1 MPNRLPSLIVL
12 LALAST
18 PVLAQDSA
26 TEDAAVV
33 QSRSFLNS
41 HPDLRYRIA
50 GMKAYQKSQYAEALR
65 YFRLGAYYADKP
77 SQAMVAEMLWKG
89 EGADRN
95 RVEGYIWMDL
105 AAERLFKD
113 LIIKREQF
121 WSELSADERTQAIKA
136 GQSFYN
142 KYGDAVAKPRVEK
155 ILERDRRN
163 ITGSRVGF
171 VGTLKIEIPGP
182 GGMPIQINGEDFY
195 QDKFWKP
202 EAYWSWQNVTWKAL
216 PTGTVTTSELKPVAP
231 EKKP

>member
-1 MPNRLPSLIVL
+1 MPNRFPCLIVM

-18 PVLAQDSA
+18 PVLAQDST

-50 GMKAYQKSQYAEALR
+50 GMKSYQKGQYAEALR

-89 EGADRN
+89 EGAEQN
-95 RVEGYIWMDL
+95 KVEGYIWMDL

-121 WSELSADERTQAIKA
+121 WSELSAEERVQAIKA